1 MINTT
6 APVVKNFLIE
16 LEEIFES
23 DGESKRPHSSP
34 IVNQDYLNA
43 DDVYR
48 KLGEEIVRF
57 RTDVREILSEIHP
70 IKNELIHQI
79 YQII

>member
-34 IVNQDYLNA
+34 IVN
-43 DDVYR
+43 
-48 KLGEEIVRF
+48 
-57 RTDVREILSEIHP
+57 
-70 IKNELIHQI
+70 
-79 YQII
+79 

>member
-16 LEEIFES
+16 LEEIFEPE
-23 DGESKRPHSSP
+23 GECKRTHSSP
-34 IVNQDYLNA
+34 LVHQDYLIA

-57 RTDVREILSEIHP
+57 RTDVREILSESHP
-70 IKNELIHQI
+70 IKN
-79 YQII
+79 